1 LFSNLMGISTMDVS
15 EEGDDQLKA
24 RAPRRSMSF

>member
-1 LFSNLMGISTMDVS
+1 MGISTMDVS